1 MSNKYGNDEDV
12 EKALKFLEQ
21 AANHW
26 ETRKGDLDL
35 TTLTKE
41 QVAASWGFYIGVGM
55 QIAAAEERKR
65 ITDWI
70 EEHRS
75 AIEFEPGENIYRD
88 HFNSRSL
95 LEFIEN
101 GEEE

>member
-1 MSNKYGNDEDV
+1 MSNKYGNYEDV

-26 ETRKGDLDL
+26 ETRKDDTDL

-70 EEHRS
+70 EENRS
-75 AIEFEPGENIYRD
+75 AVELEPGNNMYRD
-88 HFNSRSL
+88 HFNSQSL
-95 LEFIEN
+95 LAFIEG

>member
-26 ETRKGDLDL
+26 ETRKGDLEL

-55 QIAAAEERKR
+55 QIAAAEERQR
-65 ITDWI
+65 IKDWI

-88 HFNSRSL
+88 HFNSQSL
-95 LEFIEN
+95 LEFIES